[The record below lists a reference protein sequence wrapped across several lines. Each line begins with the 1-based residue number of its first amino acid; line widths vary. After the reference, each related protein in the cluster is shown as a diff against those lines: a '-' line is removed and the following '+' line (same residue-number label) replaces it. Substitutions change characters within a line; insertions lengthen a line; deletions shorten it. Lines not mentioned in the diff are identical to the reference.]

1 MKDPFLETLP
11 KIVIIKVESRNNL
24 IMIQFWEKSDQEWS
38 LGASFCSGLSGWD
51 TPGHR
56 WRHWLAPTSLTY
68 LQVPP
73 RWWHFQKII
82 PLLGTFSWTN
92 TTVLLDFVQMR
103 RRGCLSNLEFRRR
116 KKVEG
121 VEVIW
126 TKSKRKHFFSGNRPY
141 AKEVK
146 KLENLSTHISVS
158 CSHFRPLELLMNTR
172 KYNA

>member
-1 MKDPFLETLP
+1 MKDPFLETLH
-11 KIVIIKVESRNNL
+11 KIVIIKVDSQNNL
-24 IMIQFWEKSDQEWS
+24 IMIKIWEKSDQEWS
-38 LGASFCSGLSGWD
+38 LGAGFCSGLSGWD

-103 RRGCLSNLEFRRR
+103 RGHCLQVFAKLKWTWKQQILRIL
-116 KKVEG
+116 
-121 VEVIW
+121 VIGIALRLSGYGYSW
-126 TKSKRKHFFSGNRPY
+126 CVFSGYP
-141 AKEVK
+141 
-146 KLENLSTHISVS
+146 S
-158 CSHFRPLELLMNTR
+158 CYPCDHKSCTEATFLYCE
-172 KYNA
+172 